1 MNGHLV
7 FWDHK
12 LLEFDMLSQ
21 KVNNMWEFPGDLVV
35 RILGIHCHC
44 SGSIPGQGTEIGQT
58 AVVHPKK
65 KKSKQYVILLGVTHF
80 PPKNLC

>member
-35 RILGIHCHC
+35 RIQQSLPWPRFDPCW
-44 SGSIPGQGTEIGQT
+44 GTEILQGMCL
-58 AVVHPKK
+58 ALA
-65 KKSKQYVILLGVTHF
+65 Y
-80 PPKNLC
+80 